1 MIRIEGTDTAHGSPS
16 GFAGYPRPQA
26 NNFDVTHPLI
36 NDGDTTSR
44 VQGLGQLY
52 FLAMPVVAVLGGVN
66 ANGEQRIDHNYPGY
80 NFNVSDQP
88 FEIEQVGSVGTG
100 SFFFDSLRD
109 HTAYLLHLSY
119 RYSRVIF
126 LNLHSSLGKNVG
138 DHQIEAPGLRVR
150 FEYSG
155 TAY

>member
-80 NFNVSDQP
+80 NFNISDQRRAKE
-88 FEIEQVGSVGTG
+88 FIAD
-100 SFFFDSLRD
+100 FDRMVTANSLPQFLYIYQPND
-109 HTAYLLHLSY
+109 HT
-119 RYSRVIF
+119 
-126 LNLHSSLGKNVG
+126 
-138 DHQIEAPGLRVR
+138 
-150 FEYSG
+150 G
-155 TAY
+155 TAQAANAAAVPAIPIQFFPV